1 MTLTLPAFLHSCF
14 LYKYFP
20 FLNQLCSVS
29 VLYFTVL
36 SPASFPHG
44 NLPLPP
50 PQAPPPLPDHLKL
63 YQLVLHSGS
72 DMFSPLLLFLLL
84 TSFGSV
90 FLSRSADR
98 LLSRSADR
106 LLSRSADSLTR
117 LGLGSAYSAPA
128 DSYGAPTSTYGA
140 PATSYSAPASTYG
153 APASTY
159 GAPASTYGAPASTYG
174 APASTYGAPASSY
187 GAPASTYGA
196 PASTYGAPASTYG
209 APPSYAAPTGGIDLA
224 VIIIPI
230 LALVREN

>member
-1 MTLTLPAFLHSCF
+1 MGISPS
-14 LYKYFP
+14 P
-20 FLNQLCSVS
+20 
-29 VLYFTVL
+29 
-36 SPASFPHG
+36 PAS
-44 NLPLPP
+44 
-50 PQAPPPLPDHLKL
+50 PPPLLDHLKL

-72 DMFSPLLLFLLL
+72 DMFTPLLLFLLL

-106 LLSRSADSLTR
+106 LSR
-117 LGLGSAYSAPA
+117 LGLAPAYSAPA
-128 DSYGAPTSTYGA
+128 DSYAAPS
-140 PATSYSAPASTYG
+140 STYG

-174 APASTYGAPASSY
+174 APASTYGAP
-187 GAPASTYGA
+187 T
-196 PASTYGAPASTYG
+196 STYG

-230 LALVREN
+230 LALVGKN